1 MYRRSRRPRRP
12 MRRGGTSSNERI
24 AAVFTHAGIIV
35 LPVILPLIIWLT
47 HKDVSAFVN
56 YQAKQAT
63 LYQLCL
69 VVVAILFPWPMLLLV
84 WVPAAIFGFYA
95 AYQCN
100 QGLSFRYPVIGDLV
114 A

>member
-1 MYRRSRRPRRP
+1 MQRRPRGHREY
-12 MRRGGTSSNERI
+12 GGTSSNER
-24 AAVFTHAGIIV
+24 FAGMISHVGVIII
-35 LPVILPLIIWLT
+35 PVILPLIIWLT

-84 WVPAAIFGFYA
+84 WVPATIFGFYA